1 MHCET
6 KTNTY
11 MYWVGM
17 SITDYVDILW
27 YNSRHSLE
35 MYLFYV
41 KNQTINVFYLII
53 LVTWIEKS
61 TGIQLSPR
69 HKRNR
74 FYLFETVGNND

>member
-69 HKRNR
+69 HKINR